1 MERIRQQR
9 LATRCVHAG
18 QRPDPLTGAI
28 SPPIYQTSTFAF
40 ASLEQGAARF
50 AGEEPG
56 YIYTRLG
63 NPTLA
68 ALEAKIADLE
78 GGEAA
83 VAFGSGMAAIATV
96 VTALVQAGDHVLF
109 GNPIYGCTYDFL
121 MDIMAR
127 FGVEATPVDP
137 SRPGQVERAIRPN
150 TRLLLFET
158 PANPTLRLADIRALS
173 DLAHRHQIT
182 VVVDNTFMSPYLQRP
197 LEHGADIVV
206 HSATKYIG
214 GHGDVVAGLAVGP
227 ASVMNQIRKTTLK
240 DFGGILSPF
249 DAWLLLRGL
258 KTLAVRMER
267 HSENA
272 LRVARYLE
280 EHPLVMRV
288 YYPGLESSPQYELA
302 RRQMDGFGGLLSFEL
317 IGGIAAGRTLLGA
330 VHLCTVAVSL
340 GDTDTLIQHPASMTH
355 AVVPP
360 EARAAAG
367 ISDGLVR
374 LSVGLED
381 ADDIIADLNQAL
393 AAVGRSTRNG

>member
-1 MERIRQQR
+1 MEEIRQR
-9 LATRCVHAG
+9 SLATRCIHAG
-18 QRPDPLTGAI
+18 QRPDPVTGSIA
-28 SPPIYQTSTFAF
+28 PPIYQTSTFAF

-50 AGEEPG
+50 AGAETG

-63 NPTLA
+63 NPTQA
-68 ALEAKIADLE
+68 ALEEKIADLE

-83 VAFGSGMAAIATV
+83 VAFGSGMAAIAGV
-96 VTALVQAGDHVLF
+96 VTALVGAGDHILF
-109 GNPIYGCTYDFL
+109 GSPIYDCTYDLL
-121 MDIMAR
+121 MDVMRR
-127 FGVEATPVDP
+127 FGVEATPVDAA
-137 SRPGQVERAIRPN
+137 RPEQVERAIRPN

-158 PANPTLRLADIRALS
+158 PSNPTLRLADIRALA

-182 VVVDNTFMSPYLQRP
+182 VVVDNTIMSPYLQRP

-227 ASVMNQIRKTTLK
+227 AEIMARVRSTTLK
-240 DFGGILSPF
+240 NFGGIISPF

-280 EHPLVMRV
+280 QHPLVMRV

-317 IGGIAAGRTLLGA
+317 LGGIEAGRTLLSA
-330 VHLCTVAVSL
+330 VQLCTVAVSL

-355 AVVPP
+355 AVVPA

-374 LSVGLED
+374 LSVGLEA
-381 ADDIIADLNQAL
+381 ADDIIADLDQAL
-393 AAVGRSTRNG
+393 AAVGRSQRIG

>member
-1 MERIRQQR
+1 MEEIRQR
-9 LATRCVHAG
+9 SLATRCIHAG
-18 QRPDPLTGAI
+18 QRPDPVTGSIA
-28 SPPIYQTSTFAF
+28 PPIYQTSTFAF

-50 AGEEPG
+50 AGAETG

-63 NPTLA
+63 NPTQA
-68 ALEAKIADLE
+68 ALEEKIADLE

-83 VAFGSGMAAIATV
+83 VAFGSGMAAIAGV
-96 VTALVQAGDHVLF
+96 VTALVGAGDHILF
-109 GNPIYGCTYDFL
+109 GSPIYGCTYDLL
-121 MDIMAR
+121 MDVMRR
-127 FGVEATPVDP
+127 FGVEATPVDAA
-137 SRPGQVERAIRPN
+137 RPEQVERAIRPN

-158 PANPTLRLADIRALS
+158 PSNPTLRLADIRALA

-182 VVVDNTFMSPYLQRP
+182 VVVDNTIMSPYLQRP

-227 ASVMNQIRKTTLK
+227 AEIMARVRSTTLK
-240 DFGGILSPF
+240 NFGGIISPF

-280 EHPLVMRV
+280 QHPLVMRV

-317 IGGIAAGRTLLGA
+317 LGGIEAGRTLLSA
-330 VHLCTVAVSL
+330 VQLCTVAVSL

-355 AVVPP
+355 AVVPA

-374 LSVGLED
+374 LSVGLEA
-381 ADDIIADLNQAL
+381 ADDIIADLDQAL
-393 AAVGRSTRNG
+393 AAVGRSQRIG

>member
-1 MERIRQQR
+1 MEEIRQR
-9 LATRCVHAG
+9 SLATRCIHAG
-18 QRPDPLTGAI
+18 QRPDPVTGSIA
-28 SPPIYQTSTFAF
+28 PPIYQTSTFAF

-50 AGEEPG
+50 AGAETG

-63 NPTLA
+63 NPTQA
-68 ALEAKIADLE
+68 ALEEKIADLE

-83 VAFGSGMAAIATV
+83 VAFGSGMAAIAGV
-96 VTALVQAGDHVLF
+96 VTALVGAGDHILF
-109 GNPIYGCTYDFL
+109 GSPIYGCTYDLL
-121 MDIMAR
+121 MDVMRR
-127 FGVEATPVDP
+127 FGVEATPVDAA
-137 SRPGQVERAIRPN
+137 RPEQVERAIRPN

-158 PANPTLRLADIRALS
+158 PSNPTLRLADIRALA

-182 VVVDNTFMSPYLQRP
+182 VVVDNTIMSPYLQRP

-227 ASVMNQIRKTTLK
+227 AEIMARVRSTTLK
-240 DFGGILSPF
+240 NFGGIISPF

-280 EHPLVMRV
+280 QHPLVMRV

-317 IGGIAAGRTLLGA
+317 LGGIEAGRTLLSA
-330 VHLCTVAVSL
+330 VQLCTVAVSL

-355 AVVPP
+355 AVVPA
-360 EARAAAG
+360 EARAAAR

-374 LSVGLED
+374 LSVGLEA
-381 ADDIIADLNQAL
+381 ADDIIADLDQAL
-393 AAVGRSTRNG
+393 AAVGRSQRIG

>member
-1 MERIRQQR
+1 MAQR
-9 LATRCVHAG
+9 FETRTVHVSTLRTLSEASK
-18 QRPDPLTGAI
+18 TT
-28 SPPIYQTSTFAF
+28 PIYQTSAF
-40 ASLEQGAARF
+40 SFSSLEEVEAVYR
-50 AGEEPG
+50 GERR
-56 YIYTRLG
+56 YIYTRSG
-63 NPTLA
+63 NPNQEELATAVA
-68 ALEAKIADLE
+68 ALEGAE
-78 GGEAA
+78 SGVSAA
-83 VAFGSGMAAIATV
+83 SGMAAIM
-96 VTALVQAGDHVLF
+96 AGLLAVL
-109 GNPIYGCTYDFL
+109 GPGDRVLAYRELYGGTYGL
-121 MDIMAR
+121 LRRELSR
-127 FGVEATPVDP
+127 FGIALELIDLSPDQGLKPFLTPT
-137 SRPGQVERAIRPN
+137 
-150 TRLLLFET
+150 TRMLLLET
-158 PANPTLRLADIRALS
+158 ITNPLLSVVDLPYWLGQAKQHGLYTL
-173 DLAHRHQIT
+173 
-182 VVVDNTFMSPYLQRP
+182 VDNTFATPYLAQPVR
-197 LEHGADIVV
+197 HGADLVV